1 MLLRVA
7 WLHLTSWPALVLS
20 LVLVYMTRSSHVNS
34 MVSTSERPC
43 KYGSEPGQVADKDVD
58 LGCYFGHINSISTSE
73 LIAILSGFIYSKSLY
88 KIEPKLYSQLA
99 YMIPQS
105 TPVKQYD

>member
-1 MLLRVA
+1 
-7 WLHLTSWPALVLS
+7 
-20 LVLVYMTRSSHVNS
+20 MTRFGHANR
-34 MVSTSERPC
+34 MVSTFERPC
-43 KYGSEPGQVADKDVD
+43 KYGFDSWQVAGKDVD
-58 LGCYFGHINSISTSE
+58 LGCYFGRINSISTSE

-88 KIEPKLYSQLA
+88 KIEPKLYSHLA

>member
-1 MLLRVA
+1 MLTVWSVRLSDLASMALR
-7 WLHLTSWPALVLS
+7 P
-20 LVLVYMTRSSHVNS
+20 
-34 MVSTSERPC
+34 
-43 KYGSEPGQVADKDVD
+43 DKVVD
-58 LGCYFGHINSISTSE
+58 LGCYFGRINSISTSE

-88 KIEPKLYSQLA
+88 KIKPKLYSHLA